1 MAITGL
7 TDGSGSVVSDPW
19 AEDNSDSGGAS
30 NEEEPVTIFDPDTQT
45 LGTTGTGTTQ
55 DSDDNTGITVEE
67 SDSDPSDSS
76 PAGGAGA
83 EEATE
88 RFAGLED
95 ETLSDSN
102 TEEIVDVGNAAS
114 DVYTA
119 QDNDNEQA
127 EQQAQEELQD
137 AVEAATDGSDSA
149 NSGRSEAIGRT
160 RKTAAALLVGAALV
174 GQS

>member
-1 MAITGL
+1 MTLTGL
-7 TDGSGSVVSDPW
+7 TDGGGTVAASPDSTSGDT
-19 AEDNSDSGGAS
+19 S
-30 NEEEPVTIFDPDTQT
+30 NDTEEETTFDPDTQT
-45 LGTTGTGTTQ
+45 LGTTSLGTTQ
-55 DSDDNTGITVEE
+55 DSDDGSGITVTE

-95 ETLSDSN
+95 ETLADSS

-119 QDNDNEQA
+119 RDNGDEQA
-127 EQQAQEELQD
+127 EQEAQEALQN
-137 AVEAATDGSDSA
+137 AVDAATDDA
-149 NSGRSEAIGRT
+149 TNSESGGAGTTSRAG
-160 RKTAAALLVGAALV
+160 KAAAAFLVGAALV
-174 GQS
+174 RAS

>member
-1 MAITGL
+1 MVLIGL
-7 TDGSGSVVSDPW
+7 TDGDGTVTTSPDSTSG
-19 AEDNSDSGGAS
+19 DSS
-30 NEEEPVTIFDPDTQT
+30 NDDETTFDPDTQT
-45 LGTTGTGTTQ
+45 LGTTSLGTMT
-55 DSDDNTGITVEE
+55 DADNIGITVTE

-95 ETLSDSN
+95 ETLADST

-119 QDNDNEQA
+119 QNRGNEQA
-127 EQQAQEELQD
+127 EQQAQEEMQN
-137 AVEAATDGSDSA
+137 AVEEATGGS
-149 NSGRSEAIGRT
+149 SEGIGRT
-160 RKTAAALLVGAALV
+160 GKAAAALLVGAALV
-174 GQS
+174 GRS

>member
-1 MAITGL
+1 MVLIGL
-7 TDGSGSVVSDPW
+7 TDGDDTVTTSPESTSGDTSD
-19 AEDNSDSGGAS
+19 ET
-30 NEEEPVTIFDPDTQT
+30 EETTFDPDTQT
-45 LGTTGTGTTQ
+45 LGTTSLGTMT
-55 DSDDNTGITVEE
+55 DADNTGITVTESD

-95 ETLSDSN
+95 ETLADST

-119 QDNDNEQA
+119 QNRGNEQA
-127 EQQAQEELQD
+127 EQQAQEEMQN
-137 AVEAATDGSDSA
+137 AVDAATGGSDSSD
-149 NSGRSEAIGRT
+149 SGGSEEIGRT
-160 RKTAAALLVGAALV
+160 GKAAAALLVGAALV
-174 GQS
+174 GRS